1 MAIEYPKKGVVMLRY
16 FLAMA
21 AAITFAAASVS
32 SQAAPPEAA
41 PSSAGTLDI
50 PPQII
55 FPSSVGEVIFPHQM
69 HISNLGI
76 KCVECHHQISAK
88 TLVTPHPDY
97 LKSSWI
103 NCAICHNSKSD
114 RIKPKAYTCSECH
127 HSDPSNIADET
138 LSAKVVI
145 HKKCWTC
152 HPVGVGKEASKG
164 CQLCHS
170 GKKT

>member
-1 MAIEYPKKGVVMLRY
+1 MVRY

-21 AAITFAAASVS
+21 AAITFASASVS
-32 SQAAPPEAA
+32 SQAAPSQAAPSEAA

-50 PPQII
+50 PPVIT

-69 HISNLGI
+69 HISTLGI
-76 KCVECHHQISAK
+76 KCIECHHQISAK

-103 NCAICHNSKSD
+103 NCAICHNSKLEK
-114 RIKPKAYTCSECH
+114 ITPKAYTCSECH
-127 HSDPSNIADET
+127 HSNPTNIADET

-145 HKKCWTC
+145 HERCWSC
-152 HPVGVGKEASKG
+152 HPVGVGKEASKN

-170 GKKT
+170 GKRT

>member
-1 MAIEYPKKGVVMLRY
+1 MIRY
-16 FLAMA
+16 CL
-21 AAITFAAASVS
+21 AAASAIVFVAASLS
-32 SQAAPPEAA
+32 SQAAPSQAA
-41 PSSAGTLDI
+41 PSQAVPSSAATPAI
-50 PPQII
+50 PPEII

-76 KCVECHHQISAK
+76 KCVECHHAINAK

-103 NCAICHNSKSD
+103 NCAICHNNKSGT
-114 RIKPKAYTCSECH
+114 IKPKAYACSECH
-127 HSDPSNIADET
+127 HSNPSNVADET

-145 HKKCWTC
+145 HKKCWSC
-152 HPVGVGKEASKG
+152 HQVSVGKEASKG